1 MEGAKPAV
9 AMVALQLLFSA
20 LQIFIQLALD
30 DGMDARVLVAY
41 RFMFDAAVL
50 CPIAFFV
57 ERYIPSGLWTRP
69 SWISCFFLSL
79 FVGES
84 RCNVFGFTINHNL
97 YVLAIKFTSATFVTA
112 ISNLTP
118 AATFILAI
126 LARSE
131 TSKLWKPTGQAK
143 LLGTLVGIFGA
154 MLLIFYK
161 GPEITTLR
169 RLSHPRLVHST
180 KGYRSHPPSAGHQVL
195 GSLLGTISCFS
206 CATWFVIQVMI
217 QCRLSFLHVTFLFF

>member
-1 MEGAKPAV
+1 VYATGRRPGGAMEGAKPAV

-84 RCNVFGFTINHNL
+84 RCNVVVTTRGSKGLLWSQTLFFGFS
-97 YVLAIKFTSATFVTA
+97 V
-112 ISNLTP
+112 IS
-118 AATFILAI
+118 
-126 LARSE
+126 
-131 TSKLWKPTGQAK
+131 
-143 LLGTLVGIFGA
+143 
-154 MLLIFYK
+154 
-161 GPEITTLR
+161 
-169 RLSHPRLVHST
+169 RL
-180 KGYRSHPPSAGHQVL
+180 K
-195 GSLLGTISCFS
+195 
-206 CATWFVIQVMI
+206 
-217 QCRLSFLHVTFLFF
+217 